1 MYILSYKLDP
11 VSPWKSREYP
21 ELSDAVKGIQD
32 RCLYKAEL
40 FSCQK
45 NGYQLLLMTKLD
57 GEIHDLMGVMHK

>member
-32 RCLYKAEL
+32 RCLYKADL
-40 FSCQK
+40 FFQPKRGCQQILIRK
-45 NGYQLLLMTKLD
+45 RD